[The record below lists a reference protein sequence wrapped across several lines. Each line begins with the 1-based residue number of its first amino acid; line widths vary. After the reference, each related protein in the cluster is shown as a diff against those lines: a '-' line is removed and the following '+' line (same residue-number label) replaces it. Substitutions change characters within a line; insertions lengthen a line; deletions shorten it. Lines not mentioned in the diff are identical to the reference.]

1 MRTSSRPKTHRFVR
15 QPEPSTTGL
24 AKEMVRDHAWIL
36 YSDRLM
42 RGFSL
47 TRDDWARAE
56 QDLIDNR
63 MTAC

>member
-1 MRTSSRPKTHRFVR
+1 
-15 QPEPSTTGL
+15 
-24 AKEMVRDHAWIL
+24 MVRDHAWIL